1 MFPRSRP
8 PLVGAVLGPA
18 PTSSP
23 HNTCGPLAG
32 LCLCSPSATRGSFP
46 EQESDPSPPRSPQ
59 PSCSQRKVPEPH
71 PWAGLPPT
79 ALISSPGLGC
89 PLTLVRSLA
98 SDTGSFFLCV
108 EPAEVI
114 PAMVIPATVIPATGP
129 LHGDALPT
137 PTPGC
142 LLVRSASRG
151 SPPLLML
158 LSDRL
163 TGLVFL
169 HSTF

>member
-71 PWAGLPPT
+71 PRAGLPPT

-114 PAMVIPATVIPATGP
+114 PATVIPATGP

-142 LLVRSASRG
+142 LLVSSASRG